1 MELDYKEG
9 QTPLEEEEKQG
20 LLIKSISTHG
30 ELNELEQLNIQKA
43 VAWTLERKFNAQT
56 ILTEQFIKRVHQ
68 KMFGDVWAWAGQF
81 RKSEK
86 NIGVSWIKIAIELK
100 YLLDNTQFWIENNT
114 FPPDEIAIRFK
125 HQLVSIHCFPNGNGR
140 HSRLMADILI
150 ESVFS
155 KNVFSWGYV
164 NMTAPNETRRKYIL
178 ALRAADKGDFEAL
191 IEFVRN

>member
-1 MELDYKEG
+1 MELDYKDG
-9 QTPLEEEEKQG
+9 QTPLEEEEKHG

-43 VAWTLERKFNAQT
+43 VAWTLERKFKTQT

-68 KMFGDVWAWAGQF
+68 KMFGDVWVWAGKF

-86 NIGVSWIKIAIELK
+86 NIGVSWIKVAIELK

-140 HSRLMADILI
+140 HSRLMADVLI
-150 ESVFS
+150 ESVFGE
-155 KNVFSWGYV
+155 NVFSWGYI
-164 NMTAPNETRRKYIL
+164 NMTAPNETRQKYIL
-178 ALRAADKGDFEAL
+178 ALRAADKGDVRGL
-191 IEFVRN
+191 IEFARG